1 VSFKVHGYTIYERLG
16 TGARSTIWLVVNQ
29 RTGDQFALKRVVRR
43 RGSNDDRFINQA
55 LNDFSVSSRVDHPV
69 LRRSYELWRV
79 RRLLQLREIHILMEL
94 VQGRTLEE
102 VGALGSDDLLNI
114 FIQTAQG
121 LDALHQSHYVH
132 TDIKP
137 NNIMVTEDGEVKV
150 IDFGQSCPIGHVKGR
165 IQGTP
170 DYIAPEQVEKG
181 IPLTQRTDVFNL
193 GATLYWAITGRAYP
207 TVMPSKKRRGGID
220 LVGPREAPLPEEL
233 NPNVPTALSRL
244 VMDCCQENPKDRPA
258 DMQEVIRRLE
268 VTQHILDK
276 SGVTLLGAPRSQAQG
291 SVSAP
296 SASSCN

>member
-29 RTGDQFALKRVVRR
+29 RTGEQFALKRVVRR
-43 RGSNDDRFINQA
+43 PSDDDRFINQA
-55 LNDFSVSSRVDHPV
+55 LNDFSVASRVNHPV
-69 LRRSYELWRV
+69 LRRGFELWRV
-79 RRLLQLREIHILMEL
+79 RRLLKVKELHILMEL

-102 VGALGSDDLLNI
+102 IGALGTDGMLRL
-114 FIQTAQG
+114 FIQVAQG
-121 LDALHQSHYVH
+121 LDALHQFNYVH

-137 NNIMVTEDGEVKV
+137 NNIMVTENEEVKV

-207 TVMPSKKRRGGID
+207 TVMPSKKRRSGID
-220 LVGPREAPLPEEL
+220 LVGPREAPPPEKL

-244 VMDCCQENPKDRPA
+244 VMDCCQQNPKDRPA
-258 DMQEVIRRLE
+258 EMQEVVRRLE
-268 VTQHILDK
+268 VTQHILEK
-276 SGVTLLGAPRSQAQG
+276 NGVTLRGAPGSQAQG
-291 SVSAP
+291 SVSTS
-296 SASSCN
+296 SASSPD

>member
-1 VSFKVHGYTIYERLG
+1 MSFKVHGYTIYERLG

-29 RTGDQFALKRVVRR
+29 RTGEQFALKRVVRR
-43 RGSNDDRFINQA
+43 RPSDDDRFINQA
-55 LNDFSVSSRVDHPV
+55 LNDFAVSSRVNHPV
-69 LRRSYELWRV
+69 LRRSFELWRV
-79 RRLLQLREIHILMEL
+79 RRLLKLKELHILMEL

-102 VGALGSDDLLNI
+102 IGALGTDGMLRL
-114 FIQTAQG
+114 FIQVAQG
-121 LDALHQSHYVH
+121 LDALHQFSYVH

-193 GATLYWAITGRAYP
+193 GATLYWAITG
-207 TVMPSKKRRGGID
+207 D
-220 LVGPREAPLPEEL
+220 LVGPREAPPPEKL

-244 VMDCCQENPKDRPA
+244 VMDCCQQNPKDRPA
-258 DMQEVIRRLE
+258 EMQEVIRRLE

-276 SGVTLLGAPRSQAQG
+276 NGVTLRGEPGSQAHG
-291 SVSAP
+291 SVSTS
-296 SASSCN
+296 SASSPD